1 MLVCLIYQDIEVVMA
16 HKPISIVNLSFEL
29 PHKVCFA
36 GFNTQIL
43 PGDRIAIIGRNG
55 TGKSSLVKMLLG
67 EMDGT
72 SGSIKGLEGVNIGY
86 VPQTVLEHDN
96 LSGGE
101 RFNKSFSE
109 ALACNPDVLI
119 LDEPTNHLDQ
129 NVKHSLLRKLDNYNG
144 TLIIVSHD
152 LDVLTHSVDKLWH
165 IKDGKITVFS
175 GNYDDYMSEQG
186 IQLEARQHTLNEL
199 KKQKKQIKIEKQKE
213 QQRLDKKRTIKD
225 NNKMAFDGKADKN
238 QLKSGAKIARL
249 REQLED
255 VQNSMSKN
263 RLPENLQPNFVLD
276 SAYVSLSS
284 TLVSV
289 SLGACGYTIGSPIVS
304 NIYFAMGAKDKVA
317 INGSNGSGKTT
328 FVRALMQMP
337 GIVYDGDWQL
347 PKRSDIGYVDQH
359 YANLDLNST
368 VFQTIKDMNVFVTD
382 QDIRKHLNSFLFR
395 KNEEVF
401 AKVGVLSG
409 GEKARLSL
417 AKIAAKP
424 PKLLILDEISNN
436 IDLDT
441 KTYILNVLRQY
452 PGAFVLI
459 SHEKAFI
466 NSLPLTAQYMIRNG
480 LFMNQK

>member
-1 MLVCLIYQDIEVVMA
+1 MA
-16 HKPISIVNLSFEL
+16 HRPISIVNLSLEF
-29 PHKVCFA
+29 PHKVCFN
-36 GFNTQIL
+36 GFSTQIL

-72 SGSIKGLEGVNIGY
+72 TGRISGLDGLNIGY

-101 RFNKSFSE
+101 RFNKAFSE

-129 NVKHSLLRKLDNYNG
+129 NIKYSLLRKLDGYTG

-152 LDVLTHSVDKLWH
+152 LDVLTGAVDKLWH

-175 GNYDDYMSEQG
+175 GDYDDYIAEQDILFG
-186 IQLEARQHTLNEL
+186 VRQHTLNEL
-199 KKQKKQIKIEKQKE
+199 KKQKKQIKVEKQKE
-213 QQRLDKKRTIKD
+213 QQRMDKKRVIKD
-225 NNKMAFDGKADKN
+225 KNKMAFDGKADKN

-249 REQLED
+249 REQLET
-255 VQNSMSKN
+255 VQNNISQN

-276 SAYVSLSS
+276 SAYVSSSS

-289 SLGACGYTIGSPIVS
+289 SFGSCGYAVGTPVVS
-304 NIYFAMGAKDKVA
+304 NIYFSMGPKDKVA
-317 INGSNGSGKTT
+317 INGNNGSGKTT
-328 FVRALMQMP
+328 FVRALMQSP
-337 GIVYDGDWQL
+337 GIIYDGDWHL
-347 PKRSDIGYVDQH
+347 PKSNEIGYVDQH
-359 YANLDLNST
+359 YANLDINST
-368 VFQTIKDMNVFVTD
+368 VFQTIKDTNVFVTD
-382 QDIRKHLNSFLFR
+382 QEIRKHLNSFLFR

-401 AKVGVLSG
+401 SKVNTLSG

-417 AKIAAKP
+417 AQIAARP
-424 PKLLILDEISNN
+424 PKLLVLDEISNN
-436 IDLDT
+436 VDLDT
-441 KTYILNVLRQY
+441 KNYILDVLKQY

-459 SHEKAFI
+459 SHEKAFV
-466 NSLPLTAQYMIRNG
+466 NSLPLTAQYVIKNG
-480 LFMNQK
+480 MLANQK